1 MIEINHIKDK
11 MDFDEGTQKCG
22 GSAKAT
28 AGRSFAEPALSPFG
42 ADLYPAI
49 DQCSDG
55 SARFERTRADGE
67 NSQNPRWSPIR
78 FFR

>member
-11 MDFDEGTQKCG
+11 IEIDEGIKKCG
-22 GSAKAT
+22 GSSQAT

-42 ADLYPAI
+42 TDLYPFI
-49 DQCSDG
+49 DQCRDG
-55 SARFERTRADGE
+55 PERFERAGTDGE

-78 FFR
+78 LFG